1 MNELSQPQPRRALP
15 LISVVTFLSFL
26 DINLLIP
33 VMALYASGL
42 GASPG
47 IIGLIIGL
55 YSIVNTPANILS
67 GRLIDK
73 VGFKIPLIAGLIGS
87 AVSMFG
93 YSLVRLPSHLA
104 LVRAIHGIGGGLK
117 SPATMAGIT
126 EYSEQSRR
134 GKAMG
139 LYGMSIAAANLVGFG
154 LSGVIVSRLGYQTL
168 FMLGTIMLAIGA
180 VVGLSLPKTRR
191 HDSTAAKT
199 SLGQDFQKAKGLLR
213 RRGLLVSYSAIFA
226 QYFAFGGVVTLL
238 PLYVKGL
245 GMEAFHVGMLLTIF
259 TVMFIALQP
268 PSGSISDRIGRLM
281 PVCIGLSL
289 GIVSLLILPSVT
301 TFPLL
306 MVAMALYGIAFGM
319 IFPSVSALVAD
330 HSVPA
335 ERGMASGLF
344 HALLTAGVAV
354 GAIAAGWVGEIV
366 GIKQG
371 LLSSPG
377 VLVLAL
383 AVALTALKRR

>member
-1 MNELSQPQPRRALP
+1 
-15 LISVVTFLSFL
+15 
-26 DINLLIP
+26 
-33 VMALYASGL
+33 
-42 GASPG
+42 
-47 IIGLIIGL
+47 
-55 YSIVNTPANILS
+55 
-67 GRLIDK
+67 
-73 VGFKIPLIAGLIGS
+73 
-87 AVSMFG
+87 MFG
-93 YSLVRLPSHLA
+93 YSLARLPSHLA
-104 LVRAIHGIGGGLK
+104 LIRAIHGIGGGLK
-117 SPATMAGIT
+117 APATMSGIT
-126 EYSEQSRR
+126 GYSEQSRR

-154 LSGVIVSRLGYQTL
+154 LSGVIVSRLGYQVL
-168 FMLGTIMLAIGA
+168 FLFGTIMLTIG
-180 VVGLSLPKTRR
+180 VVVSLSLPTIRR
-191 HDSTAAKT
+191 YESTAANT

-213 RRGLLVSYSAIFA
+213 RRGLLVSYSSIFA
-226 QYFAFGGVVTLL
+226 QYFTFGGVVTLL

-268 PSGSISDRIGRLM
+268 PSGAISDRIGRLM

-289 GIVSLLILPSVT
+289 GIVALVILPSVT

-319 IFPSVSALVAD
+319 LFPSVSALVAD
-330 HSVPA
+330 YSLPE

-354 GAIAAGWVGEIV
+354 GAIAVGWVEEIV

-371 LLSSPG
+371 LLSSLG

-383 AVALTALKRR
+383 AVALTALRRR